1 MSTSSQKV
9 FLTTD
14 ILYTIFNNFKRQ
26 DDIYLLLTV
35 HSTWTQILIKH
46 LWKSPLWPSTKSF
59 SCFIKTL
66 QYSTPYF
73 PYSTLIRHL
82 SFTPHKN
89 RDPPSFTQ
97 KDILFLSKVCT
108 NLTNLTVS
116 WMQDPFNSYTF
127 SQFLINSP
135 NLKSIIAPSCT
146 IEWLTNALEPIITN
160 HSVKSLYHIEL
171 KNWSYET
178 LETIVLLKKISL
190 NCKNIKS
197 ISAPLFITKDV
208 ASIIISSYPQLEKF
222 RCHSITNDGLNI
234 LIKGLRNL
242 KELSLTFDNEDQD
255 ISDENTFHYA
265 KDFSI
270 LEKFILTIGYD
281 SNFPKFFNIFSS
293 YQKNLKE
300 LELIHCFGL
309 KDDSFIPIVQ
319 HCNSLESIK
328 LKWCSQLTDS
338 SYIALAEGRNQN
350 LKRLFIFRSEITDV
364 GLKHISKHCQ
374 NLEILDLENCK
385 WITLNSLVMII
396 RNCKKLR
403 KLRGSLPE
411 SFAVGIIHEIIKN
424 RKNYYLEELKFREAS
439 CRDPIDEDVEESDD
453 DDDDDDSSNDDDD
466 SNSSNG
472 NGDNIN
478 DHNDINT
485 SSGSGSGSGSGS
497 ESVSGNVVEDMIE
510 NMINSANKFLDEFK
524 NEFINVLNE
533 ISNIAIVNNN
543 LITLERKN
551 DLKNIRSRKK
561 FNGRLFQELSNSC
574 PNLRK
579 LTLRNGK
586 IENLTGDELV
596 GILHSF
602 ENLEKLCLI
611 PSNLHKNHIKQLE
624 DHPRLKEVL
633 FIGGCTEK
641 AERYI
646 EEDRNGKI
654 FIKVMRTY
662 GFLRF

>member
-1 MSTSSQKV
+1 MSKSSQKI

-14 ILYTIFNNFKRQ
+14 ILYTIFSNLKRQ
-26 DDIYLLLTV
+26 DDIYSLLTV
-35 HSTWTQILIKH
+35 HSIWTEILIKN
-46 LWKSPLWPSTKSF
+46 LWKSPLWTSTKSF
-59 SCFIKTL
+59 ACFIKTL
-66 QYSTPYF
+66 QCPTPYF
-73 PYSTLIRHL
+73 PYSTLIRNL

-97 KDILFLSKVCT
+97 KDILFLAKICT

-116 WMQDPFNSYTF
+116 WMQDPFNSHTF

-135 NLKSIIAPSCT
+135 NLKSIVAPSCT
-146 IEWLTNALEPIITN
+146 IEWLTNALNPIITN
-160 HSVKSLYHIEL
+160 RSVRSLYHIEL

-178 LETIVLLKKISL
+178 LETTVLLKKISL

-197 ISAPLFITKDV
+197 ISAPLLITKDI

-222 RCHSITNDGLNI
+222 RCHSITNDGLKI
-234 LIKGLRNL
+234 LVKGLRNL
-242 KELSLTFDNEDQD
+242 KELTLAFDNEDQD
-255 ISDENTFHYA
+255 INDENTFHYA

-309 KDDSFIPIVQ
+309 RDDSFIPIVK

-350 LKRLFIFRSEITDV
+350 LKKIFIFRSEITDI
-364 GLKHISKHCQ
+364 GLTHISENCS

-411 SFAVGIIHEIIKN
+411 SIAVGIIYEIIKN
-424 RKNYYLEELKFREAS
+424 
-439 CRDPIDEDVEESDD
+439 DD
-453 DDDDDDSSNDDDD
+453 
-466 SNSSNG
+466 
-472 NGDNIN
+472 
-478 DHNDINT
+478 
-485 SSGSGSGSGSGS
+485 
-497 ESVSGNVVEDMIE
+497 
-510 NMINSANKFLDEFK
+510 FK
-524 NEFINVLNE
+524 NEIINLLNE
-533 ISNIAIVNNN
+533 ITNTFMINND
-543 LITLERKN
+543 LIDLERRNVLKKN
-551 DLKNIRSRKK
+551 LRLRKK
-561 FNGRLFQELSNSC
+561 FNEKLLQELSKSC

-579 LTLRNGK
+579 LMIRNSK
-586 IENLTGDELV
+586 IENITGDKLIN
-596 GILHSF
+596 ILHNF
-602 ENLEKLCLI
+602 ENLEKLCMI
-611 PSNLHKNHIKQLE
+611 PSNLHRNHIKQLE
-624 DHPRLKEVL
+624 KHSRLKEVL
-633 FIGGCTEK
+633 LIGGCTEK

-646 EEDRNGKI
+646 EENRNRKL
-654 FIKVMRTY
+654 FIKIMHTY

>member
-1 MSTSSQKV
+1 MSKSSQKI

-14 ILYTIFNNFKRQ
+14 ILYTIFSNLKRQ
-26 DDIYLLLTV
+26 DDIYSLLTV
-35 HSTWTQILIKH
+35 HSIWTEILIKN
-46 LWKSPLWPSTKSF
+46 LWKSPLWTSTKSF
-59 SCFIKTL
+59 ACFIKTL
-66 QYSTPYF
+66 QCPTPYF
-73 PYSTLIRHL
+73 PYSTLIRNL

-97 KDILFLSKVCT
+97 KDILFLAKICT

-116 WMQDPFNSYTF
+116 WMQDPFNSHTF

-135 NLKSIIAPSCT
+135 NLKSIVAPSCT
-146 IEWLTNALEPIITN
+146 IEWLTNALNPIITN
-160 HSVKSLYHIEL
+160 RSVRSLYHIEL

-178 LETIVLLKKISL
+178 LETTVLLKKISL

-197 ISAPLFITKDV
+197 ISAPLLITKDI

-222 RCHSITNDGLNI
+222 RCHSITNDGLKI
-234 LIKGLRNL
+234 LVKGLRNL
-242 KELSLTFDNEDQD
+242 KELTLAFDNEDQD
-255 ISDENTFHYA
+255 INDENTFHYA

-309 KDDSFIPIVQ
+309 RDDSFIPIVK

-350 LKRLFIFRSEITDV
+350 LKKLFIFRSEITDI
-364 GLKHISKHCQ
+364 GLTHISENCS
-374 NLEILDLENCK
+374 NLEIMDLENCK

-411 SFAVGIIHEIIKN
+411 SIAVGIIYEIIKN
-424 RKNYYLEELKFREAS
+424 VSAN
-439 CRDPIDEDVEESDD
+439 
-453 DDDDDDSSNDDDD
+453 
-466 SNSSNG
+466 
-472 NGDNIN
+472 NI
-478 DHNDINT
+478 
-485 SSGSGSGSGSGS
+485 
-497 ESVSGNVVEDMIE
+497 EDMIE
-510 NMINSANKFLDEFK
+510 SMVISANQFLDDFK
-524 NEFINVLNE
+524 NEIINLLNE
-533 ISNIAIVNNN
+533 ITNTFMINND
-543 LITLERKN
+543 LIDLERRNVLKKN
-551 DLKNIRSRKK
+551 LRLRKK
-561 FNGRLFQELSNSC
+561 FNEKLLQELSKSC

-579 LTLRNGK
+579 LMIRNSK
-586 IENLTGDELV
+586 IENITGDKLIN
-596 GILHSF
+596 ILHNF
-602 ENLEKLCLI
+602 ENLEKLCMI
-611 PSNLHKNHIKQLE
+611 PSNLHRNHIKQLE
-624 DHPRLKEVL
+624 KHSRLKEVL
-633 FIGGCTEK
+633 LIGGCTEK

-646 EEDRNGKI
+646 EENRNRKL
-654 FIKVMRTY
+654 FIKIMHTY

>member
-1 MSTSSQKV
+1 MSKSSQKI

-14 ILYTIFNNFKRQ
+14 ILYTIFSNLKRQ
-26 DDIYLLLTV
+26 DDIYSLLTV
-35 HSTWTQILIKH
+35 HSIWTEILIKN
-46 LWKSPLWPSTKSF
+46 LWKSPLWTSTKSF
-59 SCFIKTL
+59 ACFIKTL
-66 QYSTPYF
+66 QCPTPYF
-73 PYSTLIRHL
+73 PYSTLIRNL

-97 KDILFLSKVCT
+97 KDILFLAKICT

-116 WMQDPFNSYTF
+116 WMQDPFNSHTF

-135 NLKSIIAPSCT
+135 NLKSIVAPSCT
-146 IEWLTNALEPIITN
+146 IEWLTNALNPIITN
-160 HSVKSLYHIEL
+160 RSVRSLYHIEL

-178 LETIVLLKKISL
+178 LETTVLLKKISL

-197 ISAPLFITKDV
+197 ISAPLLITKDI

-222 RCHSITNDGLNI
+222 RCHSITNDGLKI
-234 LIKGLRNL
+234 LVKGLRNL
-242 KELSLTFDNEDQD
+242 KELTLAFDNEDQD
-255 ISDENTFHYA
+255 INDENTFHYA

-309 KDDSFIPIVQ
+309 RDDSFIPIVK

-350 LKRLFIFRSEITDV
+350 LKKLFIFRSEITDI
-364 GLKHISKHCQ
+364 GLTHISENCS
-374 NLEILDLENCK
+374 NLEIMDLENCK

-411 SFAVGIIHEIIKN
+411 SIAVGIIYEIIKN
-424 RKNYYLEELKFREAS
+424 
-439 CRDPIDEDVEESDD
+439 DD
-453 DDDDDDSSNDDDD
+453 
-466 SNSSNG
+466 
-472 NGDNIN
+472 
-478 DHNDINT
+478 
-485 SSGSGSGSGSGS
+485 
-497 ESVSGNVVEDMIE
+497 
-510 NMINSANKFLDEFK
+510 FK
-524 NEFINVLNE
+524 NEIINLLNE
-533 ISNIAIVNNN
+533 ITNTFMINND
-543 LITLERKN
+543 LIDLERRNVLKKN
-551 DLKNIRSRKK
+551 LRLRKK
-561 FNGRLFQELSNSC
+561 FNEKLLQELSKSC

-579 LTLRNGK
+579 LMIRNSK
-586 IENLTGDELV
+586 IENITGDKLIN
-596 GILHSF
+596 ILHNF
-602 ENLEKLCLI
+602 ENLEKLCMI
-611 PSNLHKNHIKQLE
+611 PSNLHRNHIKQLE
-624 DHPRLKEVL
+624 KHSRLKEVL
-633 FIGGCTEK
+633 LIGGCTEK

-646 EEDRNGKI
+646 EENRNRKL
-654 FIKVMRTY
+654 FIKIMHTY